1 MIQSNKTQ
9 YNVVDYDTI
18 YIKKKKRN
26 MTQYN
31 IV

>member
-18 YIKKKKRN
+18 YIKKKRN